1 MPGSLE
7 DELGDVLEKSRDGKG
22 WTQSDL
28 ARVAGINAGDI
39 SRMERYEFVPD
50 DSVLKSL
57 AEILD
62 LHVPSFLAVA
72 KGTWAPKSLEP
83 DPGPFEVVCLDL
95 FVGSYPVKC
104 YLLVCKATKASA
116 VIDTGGNPEAIIKKA
131 KELNLQPE
139 KILLTH
145 AHFDHAGGLEL
156 LDKSFN
162 CPAWIDE
169 KEPRP
174 SGSRDLRFLQDGQ
187 IIQLGK
193 LNIEVLFTPGHTSG
207 GVSYKV
213 HDSVFSGD
221 AIFAGSM
228 GRANSSWSE
237 LYDSITQRLLVLP
250 DHTRLLPGHGPATTV
265 GEEKR
270 NNPFFCHR

>member
-1 MPGSLE
+1 MAGSLE
-7 DELGDVLEKSRDGKG
+7 DELGDVLEKSRDGKD

-28 ARVAGINAGDI
+28 ARASGISMGDI
-39 SRMERYEFVPD
+39 SRMEHYEFVPD
-50 DSVLKSL
+50 DSVLTIL
-57 AEILD
+57 AEALG
-62 LHVPSFLAVA
+62 LHVASLIAVA
-72 KGTWAPKSLEP
+72 RGTWAPKAIEP

-104 YLLVCKATKASA
+104 YLLICKETKSTA

-131 KELNLQPE
+131 KELKLQSE

-156 LDKSFN
+156 LDKTYN
-162 CPAWIDE
+162 CPAWIDK
-169 KEPRP
+169 KEASV
-174 SGSRDLRFLQDGQ
+174 SGGRDLRFLQDGQ
-187 IIQLGK
+187 TIQLGN
-193 LNIEVLFTPGHTSG
+193 LTIEVLFTPGHTAG

-213 HDSVFSGD
+213 HDSVFSRD

-237 LYDSITQRLLVLP
+237 LHNSITQKLLTLP
-250 DHTRLLPGHGPATTV
+250 DHTRLLPGHSPATTV

-270 NNPFFCHR
+270 HNPFFFH